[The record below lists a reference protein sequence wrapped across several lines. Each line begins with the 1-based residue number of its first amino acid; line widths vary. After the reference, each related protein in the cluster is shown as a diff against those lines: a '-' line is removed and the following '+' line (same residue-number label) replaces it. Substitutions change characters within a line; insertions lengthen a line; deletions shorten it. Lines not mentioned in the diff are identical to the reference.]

1 MKKNKA
7 QKLPY
12 VTPDSFNDWDNISV
26 ARAIQLSLVQSI
38 AQHLGDRENYD
49 PELTD
54 AEIDKFQ
61 NYLYKE
67 CLTTTE
73 QRRVSFDDFIGEK
86 SGQGKANGQ

>member
-1 MKKNKA
+1 M
-7 QKLPY
+7 
-12 VTPDSFNDWDNISV
+12 TPDSFNDWDNISV

-38 AQHLGDRENYD
+38 AQHLRDRENYD

-54 AEIDKFQ
+54 VEIDKFQ

-86 SGQGKANGQ
+86 SGQGKANGR

>member
-38 AQHLGDRENYD
+38 ARHL
-49 PELTD
+49 
-54 AEIDKFQ
+54 
-61 NYLYKE
+61 
-67 CLTTTE
+67 
-73 QRRVSFDDFIGEK
+73 
-86 SGQGKANGQ
+86 

>member
-1 MKKNKA
+1 MKKNKV

-26 ARAIQLSLVQSI
+26 ARAIQFSLVRSI
-38 AQHLGDRENYD
+38 AQHLSDRENYD

-54 AEIDKFQ
+54 AEIDKFRR
-61 NYLYKE
+61 YLYKE

-73 QRRVSFDDFIGEK
+73 QRRVSFDDFIGGK
-86 SGQGKANGQ
+86 SGQ

>member
-1 MKKNKA
+1 M
-7 QKLPY
+7 PY

-38 AQHLGDRENYD
+38 AQHLRDRENYD

-54 AEIDKFQ
+54 VEIDKFQ

-86 SGQGKANGQ
+86 SGQGKANGR

>member
-1 MKKNKA
+1 M
-7 QKLPY
+7 
-12 VTPDSFNDWDNISV
+12 
-26 ARAIQLSLVQSI
+26 QSI
-38 AQHLGDRENYD
+38 AQHLSDRENYD

-54 AEIDKFQ
+54 VEIDKFQ

-73 QRRVSFDDFIGEK
+73 QRRVSFDDFIGGK

>member
-1 MKKNKA
+1 MKKNKV

-12 VTPDSFNDWDNISV
+12 VTPDGFNDWGNISV
-26 ARAIQLSLVQSI
+26 ARAIQFSLVQSI
-38 AQHLGDRENYD
+38 AQHLSDRENYD

-61 NYLYKE
+61 NYLYEE

-73 QRRVSFDDFIGEK
+73 QRRVSFDDFIGGK
-86 SGQGKANGQ
+86 SGQRKANGQ

>member
-38 AQHLGDRENYD
+38 AQHLRDRENYD

-54 AEIDKFQ
+54 VEIDKFQ

-67 CLTTTE
+67 RLTTTE

-86 SGQGKANGQ
+86 SGQGKANGR